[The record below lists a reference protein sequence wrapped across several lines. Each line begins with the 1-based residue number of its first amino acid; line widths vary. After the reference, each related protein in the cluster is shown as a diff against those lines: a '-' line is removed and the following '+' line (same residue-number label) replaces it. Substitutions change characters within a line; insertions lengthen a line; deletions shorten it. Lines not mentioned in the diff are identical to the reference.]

1 MSQTDEGGN
10 ASAPANVT
18 IPAVKIVPDI
28 PAIFTDGAIS
38 QNWGPG
44 ISKFF
49 LGRLDADPN
58 ALKEATSTPVAQ
70 IIMPAE
76 GFVQMVAFFEHRVE
90 MMVEQGVVSQG
101 SVDKAREHWVNFK
114 K

>member
-1 MSQTDEGGN
+1 
-10 ASAPANVT
+10 
-18 IPAVKIVPDI
+18 
-28 PAIFTDGAIS
+28 
-38 QNWGPG
+38 
-44 ISKFF
+44 
-49 LGRLDADPN
+49 
-58 ALKEATSTPVAQ
+58 
-70 IIMPAE
+70 MPAE